1 MTIMITRHCPVVYTH
16 SREVHNP
23 EATPCL
29 LPEGEEVC
37 MGSHCVVYGCAAGEH
52 PWRRGGTLENEQV
65 DVFSWHAY
73 RTMYR

>member
-1 MTIMITRHCPVVYTH
+1 MH
-16 SREVHNP
+16 SREVHNS

-52 PWRRGGTLENEQV
+52 PWRRAGTLQNEQV
-65 DVFSWHAY
+65 DLFLMARISQNVQ
-73 RTMYR
+73 MN